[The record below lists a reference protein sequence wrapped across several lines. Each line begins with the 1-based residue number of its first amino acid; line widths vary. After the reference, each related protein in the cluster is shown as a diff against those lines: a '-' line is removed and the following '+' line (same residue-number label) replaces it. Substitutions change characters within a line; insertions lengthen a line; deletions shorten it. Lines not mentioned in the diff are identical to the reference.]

1 MRDEGPNL
9 PASVLAR
16 LRNAA
21 RAMNTDYQP
30 ILRRYAIERLL
41 HRLSRSAHSDQYI
54 LKGAMLFTAWLKDP
68 FRPTQDLDLLGA
80 GDPDIERVT
89 GDIRD
94 IARTAPD
101 EADGLIFDADGL
113 SAAPIRE

>member
-21 RAMNTDYQP
+21 RAMNSDYQL

-68 FRPTQDLDLLGA
+68 FRPTQDLDLLGV
-80 GDPDIERVT
+80 GEPDIERVT
-89 GDIRD
+89 ADIRD
-94 IARTAPD
+94 IARTEPTA
-101 EADGLIFDADGL
+101 
-113 SAAPIRE
+113 